1 MSDGKEQDVVRRYH
15 LLFMTAALLAA
26 TLEVALPN
34 LRVEFR
40 DLEGESLQ
48 EETIAPAQ
56 LGGAT
61 FRTLSSQAR

>member
-48 EETIAPAQ
+48 EETIVSPRPTTQETAR
-56 LGGAT
+56 
-61 FRTLSSQAR
+61 RTIS